1 MALKTYGPSS
11 SAIDEEEK
19 DSDVENAPI
28 SSLKT
33 YGPSTQDRD
42 IEPTFVAESDKDAAN
57 YFQKTGKVASGYEL
71 VPTPPTDDASTPR
84 YFLRKVGSPRQ
95 QTTKTQEPLFGYE
108 GTSRAASALYKDGND
123 ILADEEIIVKYIP
136 SYLRPFVRVTAKGAD
151 MLVVKPLA
159 ILLTGAGETSSDA
172 MNAFTR
178 AVQEG
183 VIEGSTFER
192 ITGLTGKDLIPFDP
206 EASGRK
212 FTGDLIQLA
221 EVSDAPVV
229 VSAITAKAAMQAQM
243 KRLAQDTGKKTP
255 TDIIVPRNLDTA
267 PVTGGN
273 VLNLGK
279 VDEQVLRAAK
289 LGAEKLGF
297 GVKTVRGVDSSP
309 SGAMIAKGELAR
321 QQRETEGLR
330 LGDVVE
336 KTREVEAAKQAEAAK
351 VAAENS
357 EITEQ
362 LIHNYEDVNELGRGG
377 ISKKVNGKT
386 VIDYEKAREV
396 GITKLDDLGIDAD
409 KAFEMGMGPE
419 GFRSPLFNPDK
430 LDAVTAVIADIKALN
445 PEAFAG
451 NKNVIETLFRENV
464 NQNLIASED
473 ILNILDKYGLSM
485 DEYIQMVVGT
495 GSRAGTVLRKFRD
508 MRDAMGGTTRA
519 KNAAQKAQ
527 DDLDKAVSG
536 WGKIKQ
542 NTRRMEN
549 VVRGALVSAF
559 GTAARNFESTIIR
572 FPMEGLS
579 NLFEESIIRAGKAV
593 DLARSG
599 DKEGAARQ
607 ILTAGETF
615 VPFAKN
621 SAWKNSF
628 SMYSHMFSDPL
639 KAKELTD
646 FILSQSN
653 DKELITKFYDQVNEV
668 MAATGRG
675 EGGVSDMVF
684 NPIEDFVQFLNGPNR
699 MQEFLARRAYF
710 MNDMERLLKREW
722 GIDLKDTIKKG
733 KVRELI
739 NDSPQ
744 LRPTNGNNPPRT
756 FAEITADAAMKALD
770 KTYASPPK
778 FGMFQHFLK
787 FLNTTPGSTFVIPF
801 PRFMFKSMEYIPEIV
816 VGLPMA
822 TSRRL
827 LGIGKNRAYDAE
839 MAARN
844 LAGAVFLGTTYMMV
858 SSEDAP
864 SSPTEVRNIDGSVT
878 DVTPQFPLAQ
888 GMFMSKYFNLMKKD
902 GKDVADDWLAKN
914 WDTAVQIYTG
924 TNFRKNQSFGDLF
937 SDVSD
942 YMNENNTL
950 TGKEALAKGAGG
962 FFGNFATRVLQPYSM
977 VIDAERALGMRD
989 PYYKLYGG
997 DPDLSGEGAFIS
1009 GFMSKIHS
1017 RGYISPAKE
1026 AAAKNREY
1034 PMAPGGRQRLGS
1046 GFKLAWGLNIK
1057 RADTPQE
1064 KFLKDLNYVDLDFMS
1079 RTGVRPIDNTVNDLL
1094 NDWLPM
1100 IADLVKEREPIIKE
1114 KLKKEKR
1121 DTRMDMILEQ
1131 RTTIDKQVRS
1141 IKQTITKYKFKDADN
1156 PEYVSLVNT
1165 ARSFPEDVQK
1175 LAMRKYAA
1183 KKQAL
1188 TGEAVDLGD
1197 VNDLRRIVQEAKNI
1211 R

>member
-1 MALKTYGPSS
+1 MALKKYGPSS
-11 SAIDEEEK
+11 SAPDIEEK
-19 DSDVENAPI
+19 DSDIEDAPV
-28 SSLKT
+28 SSIKT
-33 YGPSTQDRD
+33 YGPGKKDRD
-42 IEPTFVAESDKDAAN
+42 VEPAFVADTAQDAIN
-57 YFQKTGKVASGYEL
+57 YYQKTGKVAQGYEL

-84 YFLRKVGSPRQ
+84 YLLRKVGSPRQ
-95 QTTKTQEPLFGYE
+95 QTNKTQEPLFGYE
-108 GTSRAASALYKDGND
+108 GTTRAASALYKDGND
-123 ILADEEIIVKYIP
+123 ILADEEMLVKYVP

-159 ILLTGAGETSSDA
+159 IGLTGIGETASDA

-206 EASGRK
+206 ETSGRK

-229 VSAITAKAAMQAQM
+229 VSAIAAKAAMQSQM
-243 KRLAQDTGKKTP
+243 KRLAQDTGKKLP
-255 TDIIVPRNLDTA
+255 TDIVVPRNLDTS

-297 GVKTVRGVDSSP
+297 GVRTVRGVDPSP

-357 EITEQ
+357 ELTEQ

-396 GITKLDDLGIDAD
+396 GLTKLDDLGINAD
-409 KAFEMGMGPE
+409 EAFEMGMGPE
-419 GFRSPLFNPDK
+419 GFRSPLLNPDK

-473 ILNILDKYGLSM
+473 ILNIIDKYGLSM

-495 GSRAGTVLRKFRD
+495 GSRAGTTLRKFRD
-508 MRDAMGGTTRA
+508 MREAMGGTTRT

-527 DDLDKAVSG
+527 DDLDNAVSG
-536 WGKIKQ
+536 WGKTKQ
-542 NTRRMEN
+542 NIRRMEN

-572 FPMEGLS
+572 FPMEGLA
-579 NLFEESIIRAGKAV
+579 NVFEEGIVRAGKAV
-593 DLARSG
+593 DLAKSG
-599 DKEGAARQ
+599 DKQGAAKQ
-607 ILTAGETF
+607 ALTAAETF
-615 VPFAKN
+615 IPFAKN
-621 SAWKNSF
+621 SAWKDSF

-646 FILSQSN
+646 FILNQPEN
-653 DKELITKFYDQVNEV
+653 QALMTKFYDQVNEV

-722 GIDLKDTIKKG
+722 GIDLQDTIKKG

-778 FGMFQHFLK
+778 FGMFQHVLK

-816 VGLPMA
+816 AGLPMA

-844 LAGAVFLGTTYMMV
+844 LAGLTFLGTTYMMV

-888 GMFMSKYFNLMKKD
+888 GMFMSKYYNLMNKD
-902 GKDVADDWLAKN
+902 GKEVADDWLAKN

-924 TNFRKNQSFGDLF
+924 TNFRQNQSFGDLF

-962 FFGNFATRVLQPYSM
+962 FFGNFATRILQPYSM

-989 PYYKLYGG
+989 PFYKLYGG
-997 DPDLSGEGAFIS
+997 DPDLSGEGAFVS
-1009 GFMSKIHS
+1009 GFMSKLHS
-1017 RGYISPAKE
+1017 RGYISPEKE
-1026 AAAKNREY
+1026 AEAKNREY
-1034 PMAPGGRQRLGS
+1034 PMAPGGKQRLGS
-1046 GFKLAWGLNIK
+1046 AYKLALGLNIK

-1064 KFLKDLNYVDLDFMS
+1064 KFLKDLNYRELDFMS
-1079 RTGVRPIDNTVNDLL
+1079 RTGIRQIDNTVHDLL

-1100 IADLVKEREPIIKE
+1100 IADLAKDREPIIKE
-1114 KLKKEKR
+1114 KLKKENR

-1131 RTTIDKQVRS
+1131 RTTISKQVS
-1141 IKQTITKYKFKDADN
+1141 NIKQRISKYKFKDADN
-1156 PEYVSLVNT
+1156 PQYIQLVNA

-1175 LAMRKYAA
+1175 LAMRRYAA

-1197 VNDLRRIVQEAKNI
+1197 VNDLLKIIQEAKNI